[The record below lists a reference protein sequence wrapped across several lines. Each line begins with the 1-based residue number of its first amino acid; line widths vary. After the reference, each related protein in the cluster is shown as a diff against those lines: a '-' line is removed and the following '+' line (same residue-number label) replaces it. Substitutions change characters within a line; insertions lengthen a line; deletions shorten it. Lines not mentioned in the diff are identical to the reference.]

1 MTDFP
6 YLMSRLVGTPLLIAK
21 PKLDVIL
28 DVMHRKL
35 SGQAMQSPQQSLHHG
50 GFSFAEGGVAIIP
63 VMGTL
68 VRRSTFMSAESG
80 LTSYHHIE
88 TMAED
93 AFADPAVNSVLLE
106 IDSCGG
112 EAGGVFDL
120 AEKLRRLA
128 RSSRKPMWAVADEAA
143 LSAAYAI
150 ATAADQIWLTRT
162 AEVGS
167 IGVVAVHTDQ
177 SAADKEMGFSYSF
190 IHAGRHKIDANPHEP
205 LSASARE
212 RIQRDVDALHQQFA
226 ALVAGHRNLSP
237 SAVLGTEA
245 AVYRG
250 QAAITAGLADR
261 VGTLAEALDALRA
274 HESPKSQKEK
284 TMTHMESEPVV
295 MTTEPSSAPSMAA
308 QPVEGMPAQFGNPEA
323 AIEAEVE
330 ARLRAQMSEL
340 AEIATQ
346 AKRIGVNVDPAEA
359 MAKGVT
365 PDALRKS
372 VLEQAVARDT
382 QEDIAAHI
390 PAPTQPKTSALV
402 DAAARVAGTK

>member
-68 VRRSTFMSAESG
+68 VRRSSLMSAESG

-88 TMAED
+88 TMVED
-93 AFADPAVNSVLLE
+93 AFADPAVNAVLLE

-128 RSSRKPMWAVADEAA
+128 RSSRKPLWAVADEAA

-150 ATAADQIWLTRT
+150 ASAAEQIWLTRT
-162 AEVGS
+162 AEIGS

-205 LSASARE
+205 LSDSVRDS
-212 RIQRDVDALHQQFA
+212 IQQDVDALHQQFA
-226 ALVAGHRNLSP
+226 ALVAGHRKQLSLG
-237 SAVLGTEA
+237 AVLGTEA

-250 QAAITAGLADR
+250 QAAIAAGLADR

-295 MTTEPSSAPSMAA
+295 MAKEPSSAPSMATPTIQEHA
-308 QPVEGMPAQFGNPEA
+308 VDMSQ
-323 AIEAEVE
+323 IEAQVE
-330 ARLRAQMSEL
+330 SRLRAQMSEL

>member
-1 MTDFP
+1 
-6 YLMSRLVGTPLLIAK
+6 MSRVVGTPLLIAK

-88 TMAED
+88 TMVED
-93 AFADPAVNSVLLE
+93 AFADPAVNAVLLE

-128 RSSRKPMWAVADEAA
+128 RSSRKPLWAVADEAA

-150 ATAADQIWLTRT
+150 ASAADQIWLTRT

-205 LSASARE
+205 LSDSVRDS
-212 RIQRDVDALHQQFA
+212 IQQDVDALHQQFA

-237 SAVLGTEA
+237 DAVLGTEA
-245 AVYRG
+245 SVYRG

-274 HESPKSQKEK
+274 HESPKSQKEQ
-284 TMTHMESEPVV
+284 TMTNMESEPVV
-295 MTTEPSSAPSMAA
+295 MATEPTSAPSMATPTIQEHA
-308 QPVEGMPAQFGNPEA
+308 VDMPQ
-323 AIEAEVE
+323 IEAQVE
-330 ARLRAQMSEL
+330 SRLRAQMSDL

>member
-6 YLMSRLVGTPLLIAK
+6 YLMSRVVGTPLLIAK

-68 VRRSTFMSAESG
+68 VRRSSFMSAESG

-93 AFADPAVNSVLLE
+93 AFADPAVNAVLLE

-128 RSSRKPMWAVADEAA
+128 RSSRKPLWAVADEAA

-150 ATAADQIWLTRT
+150 ASAAEQIWLTRT
-162 AEVGS
+162 AEIGS

-205 LSASARE
+205 LSDSVRDS
-212 RIQRDVDALHQQFA
+212 IQQDVDALHQQFA
-226 ALVAGHRNLSP
+226 ALVAGHRKQLSLG
-237 SAVLGTEA
+237 AVLGTEA

-250 QAAITAGLADR
+250 QAAIAAGLADR

-295 MTTEPSSAPSMAA
+295 MAKEPSSAPSMATPTIQEHA
-308 QPVEGMPAQFGNPEA
+308 VDMSQ
-323 AIEAEVE
+323 IEAQVE
-330 ARLRAQMSEL
+330 SRLRAQMSEL

-346 AKRIGVNVDPAEA
+346 AKRMGVNVDPAEA

>member
-6 YLMSRLVGTPLLIAK
+6 YLMSRVVGTPLLIAK

-68 VRRSTFMSAESG
+68 VRRSSFMSAESG

-93 AFADPAVNSVLLE
+93 AFADPAVNAVLLE

-128 RSSRKPMWAVADEAA
+128 RSSRKPLWAVADEAA

-205 LSASARE
+205 LSDSVRDS
-212 RIQRDVDALHQQFA
+212 IQQDVDALHQQFA
-226 ALVAGHRNLSP
+226 ALVAGHRKQLSLG
-237 SAVLGTEA
+237 AVLGTEA

-250 QAAITAGLADR
+250 QAAIAAGLADR
-261 VGTLAEALDALRA
+261 VGTLAEARDALRA

-295 MTTEPSSAPSMAA
+295 MAKEPSSAPSMATPTIQEHA
-308 QPVEGMPAQFGNPEA
+308 VDMSQ
-323 AIEAEVE
+323 IEAQVE
-330 ARLRAQMSEL
+330 SRLRAQMSEL

>member
-68 VRRSTFMSAESG
+68 VRRSSLMSAESG

-88 TMAED
+88 TMVED
-93 AFADPAVNSVLLE
+93 AFADPAVNAVLLE

-205 LSASARE
+205 LSDSVRDS
-212 RIQRDVDALHQQFA
+212 IQQDVDALHQQFA

-237 SAVLGTEA
+237 DVVLGTEA

-284 TMTHMESEPVV
+284 TMTHMESDPVV
-295 MTTEPSSAPSMAA
+295 MATEPTSAPSMATPTIQEHA
-308 QPVEGMPAQFGNPEA
+308 VDMSQ
-323 AIEAEVE
+323 IEAQVE
-330 ARLRAQMSEL
+330 SRLRAQMSEL
-340 AEIATQ
+340 AEIAAQ
-346 AKRIGVNVDPAEA
+346 AGRMGVNVDPAEA

>member
-6 YLMSRLVGTPLLIAK
+6 YLMSRVVGTPLLIAK

-68 VRRSTFMSAESG
+68 VRRSSLMSAESG

-93 AFADPAVNSVLLE
+93 AFADPAVNAVLLE

-128 RSSRKPMWAVADEAA
+128 RSSRKPLWAVADEAA

-150 ATAADQIWLTRT
+150 ASAADQIWLTRT

-205 LSASARE
+205 LSDSVRDS
-212 RIQRDVDALHQQFA
+212 IQQDVDALHQQFA
-226 ALVAGHRNLSP
+226 ALVAGHRKQLSLG
-237 SAVLGTEA
+237 AVLGTEA

-250 QAAITAGLADR
+250 QAAIAAGLADR

-295 MTTEPSSAPSMAA
+295 MAKEPSSAPSMATPTIQEHA
-308 QPVEGMPAQFGNPEA
+308 VDMSQ
-323 AIEAEVE
+323 IEAQVE
-330 ARLRAQMSEL
+330 SRLRAQMSEL

>member
-6 YLMSRLVGTPLLIAK
+6 YLMSRLVGTPLLIAR

-35 SGQAMQSPQQSLHHG
+35 SGETMQRPQQQSLRVG

-63 VMGTL
+63 VLGTL
-68 VRRSTFMSAESG
+68 VRRSTFLSAESG
-80 LTSYHHIE
+80 LTSYHDIE
-88 TMAED
+88 EMAED
-93 AFADPAVNSVLLE
+93 AFTDPMVSAVLLE

-128 RSSRKPMWAVADEAA
+128 MDSRKPLWAVADEAA

-150 ATAADQIWLTRT
+150 ASAADQIWLTRT

-177 SAADKEMGFSYSF
+177 SAADKEMGLSYSF

-205 LSASARE
+205 LSDSARDS
-212 RIQRDVDALHQQFA
+212 IQQDVDALHQQFA

-237 SAVLGTEA
+237 DAVLGTEA

-250 QAAITAGLADR
+250 QAAIAAGLADR

-274 HESPKSQKEK
+274 HVSPKSLKEK
-284 TMTHMESEPVV
+284 TMTNMEMEPVV
-295 MTTEPSSAPSMAA
+295 MATEPTSTPSMATPTIQEHA
-308 QPVEGMPAQFGNPEA
+308 VDMSQ
-323 AIEAEVE
+323 IEAQVE
-330 ARLRAQMSEL
+330 SRLRAQMSEL
-340 AEIATQ
+340 AEIAAQ
-346 AKRIGVNVDPAEA
+346 AGRMGVNVDPAEA

-365 PDALRKS
+365 PEAMRKS
-372 VLEQAVARDT
+372 VLEQAAARDM

-402 DAAARVAGTK
+402 DAAARVAGSK

>member
-6 YLMSRLVGTPLLIAK
+6 YLMSRLVGTPLLIAR

-68 VRRSTFMSAESG
+68 VRRSSFMSAESG

-93 AFADPAVNSVLLE
+93 AFADPAVNAVLLE

-128 RSSRKPMWAVADEAA
+128 RSSRKPLWAVADEAA

-150 ATAADQIWLTRT
+150 ASAADQIWLTRT
-162 AEVGS
+162 GEVGS

-177 SAADKEMGFSYSF
+177 SAADKEMGLSYSF
-190 IHAGRHKIDANPHEP
+190 IHAGSHKIDGNPHEP
-205 LSASARE
+205 LSDSARE
-212 RIQRDVDALHQQFA
+212 RIQQDVDALHQQFA
-226 ALVAGHRNLSP
+226 ALVAGHRNLSLD
-237 SAVLGTEA
+237 AVLGTEA
-245 AVYRG
+245 TVYRG
-250 QAAITAGLADR
+250 QAAIAAGLADR

-274 HESPKSQKEK
+274 HVSPKSLKEK
-284 TMTHMESEPVV
+284 TMTNMEMEPVV
-295 MTTEPSSAPSMAA
+295 MATGPTSAPSMATPTIQEHAVDMSQLEA
-308 QPVEGMPAQFGNPEA
+308 QVES
-323 AIEAEVE
+323 
-330 ARLRAQMSEL
+330 RLRAQMSEL
-340 AEIATQ
+340 AEIAAQ

-365 PDALRKS
+365 PDTLRKS
-372 VLEQAVARDT
+372 VLEQAVARDA

>member
-6 YLMSRLVGTPLLIAK
+6 YLMSRLVGTPLLIAR

-35 SGQAMQSPQQSLHHG
+35 SGQAMQSPQQSLHVG

-80 LTSYHHIE
+80 LTSYHDIE
-88 TMAED
+88 EMAED
-93 AFADPAVNSVLLE
+93 AFTDPMVSAVLLE

-128 RSSRKPMWAVADEAA
+128 MDGRKPLWAVADEAA

-150 ATAADQIWLTRT
+150 ACAADQIWLTRT
-162 AEVGS
+162 GEVGS

-177 SAADKEMGFSYSF
+177 SAADKEMGLSYSF
-190 IHAGRHKIDANPHEP
+190 IHAGSHKIDGNPHEP
-205 LSASARE
+205 LSDSARE
-212 RIQRDVDALHQQFA
+212 RIQQDVDALHQQFA
-226 ALVAGHRNLSP
+226 ALVAGHRNLP
-237 SAVLGTEA
+237 LDAVLGTEA

-250 QAAITAGLADR
+250 QAAIAAGLADH
-261 VGTLAEALDALRA
+261 VGTMAEALDALRA
-274 HESPKSQKEK
+274 HVSPKSLKEK
-284 TMTHMESEPVV
+284 TMTNMEMEPVV
-295 MTTEPSSAPSMAA
+295 MATETTSTPSMAA
-308 QPVEGMPAQFGNPEA
+308 QALEGTPAQFGNPEA
-323 AIEAEVE
+323 AIEAQVE

-340 AEIATQ
+340 AEITTQ

-365 PDALRKS
+365 PEAMRKS
-372 VLEQAVARDT
+372 VLEQAAARDM
-382 QEDIAAHI
+382 QEDIAAHN

-402 DAAARVAGTK
+402 DAAARVAGSK

>member
-6 YLMSRLVGTPLLIAK
+6 YLMSRVVGTPLLIAK

-68 VRRSTFMSAESG
+68 VRRSSFMSAESG

-93 AFADPAVNSVLLE
+93 AFADPAVNAVLLE

-128 RSSRKPMWAVADEAA
+128 RSSRKPLWAVADEAA

-150 ATAADQIWLTRT
+150 ASAAEQIWLTRT

-177 SAADKEMGFSYSF
+177 SAADKEMGLSYSF

-274 HESPKSQKEK
+274 HESPKSQKEQ
-284 TMTHMESEPVV
+284 TMTNMESEPVV
-295 MTTEPSSAPSMAA
+295 MATEPTSAPSMATPTIQEHAVDMSQLEA
-308 QPVEGMPAQFGNPEA
+308 QVES
-323 AIEAEVE
+323 
-330 ARLRAQMSEL
+330 RLRAQMSEL

>member
-6 YLMSRLVGTPLLIAK
+6 YIMSRLVGTPLLIAR

-35 SGQAMQSPQQSLHHG
+35 SGQAMQSPQQSLHVG

-63 VMGTL
+63 VLGTL

-80 LTSYHHIE
+80 LTSYHDIE
-88 TMAED
+88 EMAED
-93 AFADPAVNSVLLE
+93 AFTDPMVSAVLLE

-128 RSSRKPMWAVADEAA
+128 MDSRKPLWAVADEAA

-150 ATAADQIWLTRT
+150 ASAADQIWITRT
-162 AEVGS
+162 GEVGS

-177 SAADKEMGFSYSF
+177 SAADTKMGLSYSF
-190 IHAGRHKIDANPHEP
+190 IHAGSHKIDGNPHEP
-205 LSASARE
+205 LSDEVRDS
-212 RIQRDVDALHQQFA
+212 IQQDVDALHQQFA
-226 ALVAGHRNLSP
+226 ALVAGHRNLS
-237 SAVLGTEA
+237 SDAVLGTEA

-250 QAAITAGLADR
+250 QAAIAAGLVDR
-261 VGTLAEALDALRA
+261 VGTMAEALDALRA
-274 HESPKSQKEK
+274 HVSLKSLKEK
-284 TMTHMESEPVV
+284 TMTNMEMEPVV
-295 MTTEPSSAPSMAA
+295 MATEPTSTPSMAA
-308 QPVEGMPAQFGNPEA
+308 QAVEGTPAQFGNPEA
-323 AIEAEVE
+323 AIEAQVE

-365 PDALRKS
+365 PEAMRKS
-372 VLEQAVARDT
+372 VLEQAAARDM

>member
-68 VRRSTFMSAESG
+68 VRRSSFMSAESG

-93 AFADPAVNSVLLE
+93 AFADPAVNAVLLE

-128 RSSRKPMWAVADEAA
+128 RSSRKPLWAVADEAA

-150 ATAADQIWLTRT
+150 ASAAEQIWLTRT

-177 SAADKEMGFSYSF
+177 SAADKEMGLSYSF

-205 LSASARE
+205 LSDSVRDS
-212 RIQRDVDALHQQFA
+212 IQQDVDALHQQFA
-226 ALVAGHRNLSP
+226 ALVAGHRKQLSLG
-237 SAVLGTEA
+237 AVLGTEA

-250 QAAITAGLADR
+250 QAAIAAGLADR

-295 MTTEPSSAPSMAA
+295 MAKEPSSAPSMATPTIQEHA
-308 QPVEGMPAQFGNPEA
+308 VDMSQ
-323 AIEAEVE
+323 IEAQVE
-330 ARLRAQMSEL
+330 SRLRAQMSEL

-382 QEDIAAHI
+382 QQDIAAHI

>member
-6 YLMSRLVGTPLLIAK
+6 YLMSRVVGTPLLIAK

-93 AFADPAVNSVLLE
+93 AFADSAVNAVLLE
-106 IDSCGG
+106 LDSCGG

-128 RSSRKPMWAVADEAA
+128 RSSRKPLWAVADEAA

-150 ATAADQIWLTRT
+150 ASAADQIWLTRT

-177 SAADKEMGFSYSF
+177 SAADKKMGLSYSF

-205 LSASARE
+205 LPDSVRDS
-212 RIQRDVDALHQQFA
+212 IQQDVDALHHQFA

-237 SAVLGTEA
+237 GEVLGTEA

-250 QAAITAGLADR
+250 QAAITAGLADHI
-261 VGTLAEALDALRA
+261 GTLAEALDALRA

-284 TMTHMESEPVV
+284 TMTHMESEPAV
-295 MTTEPSSAPSMAA
+295 MATEPTSSPSMATPTI
-308 QPVEGMPAQFGNPEA
+308 QEHTVDMSQ
-323 AIEAEVE
+323 IEAQIES
-330 ARLRAQMSEL
+330 RLRAQMSEL
-340 AEIATQ
+340 AEIAAQ
-346 AKRIGVNVDPAEA
+346 AKRMGVNVDPAEA

-390 PAPTQPKTSALV
+390 PAPSQPKTSALV
-402 DAAARVAGTK
+402 DAAARVAGSK

>member
-6 YLMSRLVGTPLLIAK
+6 YLMSRVVGTPLLIAK

-35 SGQAMQSPQQSLHHG
+35 SGQAIQGPQQSLHHG

-68 VRRSTFMSAESG
+68 VRRSSFMSAESG
-80 LTSYHHIE
+80 LTSYHHSE

-93 AFADPAVNSVLLE
+93 AFADPAVNAVLLE

-128 RSSRKPMWAVADEAA
+128 RSSRKPLWAVADEAA

-205 LSASARE
+205 LSDSVRDS
-212 RIQRDVDALHQQFA
+212 IQQDVDALHQQFA
-226 ALVAGHRNLSP
+226 ALVAGHRKQLSLG
-237 SAVLGTEA
+237 AVLGTEA

-250 QAAITAGLADR
+250 QAAIAAGLADR

-295 MTTEPSSAPSMAA
+295 MAKEPSSAPSMATPTIQEHA
-308 QPVEGMPAQFGNPEA
+308 VDMSQ
-323 AIEAEVE
+323 IEAQVE
-330 ARLRAQMSEL
+330 SRLRAQMSEL

>member
-1 MTDFP
+1 
-6 YLMSRLVGTPLLIAK
+6 
-21 PKLDVIL
+21 
-28 DVMHRKL
+28 
-35 SGQAMQSPQQSLHHG
+35 MQSPQQSLHHG

-68 VRRSTFMSAESG
+68 VRRSSLMSAESG

-88 TMAED
+88 TMVED
-93 AFADPAVNSVLLE
+93 AFADPAVNAVLLE

-128 RSSRKPMWAVADEAA
+128 RSSRKPLWAVADEAA

-205 LSASARE
+205 LSDSVRDS
-212 RIQRDVDALHQQFA
+212 IQQDVDALHQQFA

-237 SAVLGTEA
+237 DVVLGTEA

-284 TMTHMESEPVV
+284 TMTHMESDPVV
-295 MTTEPSSAPSMAA
+295 MATEPTSAPSMATPTIQEHAVDMSQLEA
-308 QPVEGMPAQFGNPEA
+308 QVES
-323 AIEAEVE
+323 
-330 ARLRAQMSEL
+330 RLRAQMSEL
-340 AEIATQ
+340 AEIAAQ